1 MEVTP
6 AELSYVRAQ
15 GLHLTEKCDHCGQVL
30 NQTLHYRLNDADPR
44 TWCSAACQDADMGW
58 GGPRYQAR
66 INYRLRCQREACG
79 RSFESRRADAEY
91 CSPRCRKWASPFSH
105 GCAA

>member
-1 MEVTP
+1 
-6 AELSYVRAQ
+6 LSSTRATY
-15 GLHLTEKCDHCGQVL
+15 LTEKCDYCGQVL
-30 NQTLHYRLNDADPR
+30 NQTFHYRLNDADPR